1 MKSILISSDFVYDS
15 NGEIRLLEINTNSGI
30 NKAQFPFFDFSNLK
44 TYLLNNNYTKL
55 VFVYNNNLNW
65 FCEYLKENW
74 EADVSVSSI
83 SLELVKVFDTFYGI
97 PSDVVDNDT
106 TFIIR
111 SVYDSTAIVDSE
123 YCANEINLYDLFIN
137 NADTGSIP
145 NLKFK
150 RDDNSAFDNLDRER
164 NSQSNIPDYFL
175 KKSVFSPYV
184 NNKLIKLTNSE
195 MSIDD
200 LLNNEPNI
208 MDTYIVENYHFN
220 AEKSLNENKIQA
232 VRAYQLWYGGSLDSI
247 DLAFL
252 DNSSLTQIPSIE
264 DFSATDNYVDKKW
277 RYSYISN
284 FLTSHDGPKQH
295 GYREDSLVELEDAT
309 TKQLK
314 DVVVGDMVKSY
325 IITSLPDAA
334 VNTYNWFEWKQT
346 KTEYDSLSKEI
357 TTSSVQ
363 QIDSVQL
370 NDFACELDLEGGIK
384 YNSLFGSGILTW
396 QSGSDSVQFL
406 SATTIA
412 PGDRIITSTGNGLLV
427 EDMCIIYDTGSY
439 FSFDVEESDTVI
451 LKPADIIVHNY
462 ECFAAGT
469 KVLLAD
475 GTSKNIEDIKSG
487 DIVVS
492 HNLSTN
498 ENENKVVGKL
508 LSVLSDHISYVTLSN
523 GVILKITND
532 HPIYTNK
539 GWAAIDVELT
549 KTKYDLPVEQLV
561 VGDLVKT
568 IDGYV
573 DVVSIETKEEPTM
586 TFTLKDVE
594 DNANFYAEGVLVH
607 NRPMIGVCF
616 VAGTKVTMF
625 DGEQKNIEEVQI
637 GEMVVSFNEGS
648 KRTEYKSVIDLKQ
661 PIHNDLVKYTFE
673 NGTSI
678 TSTFDHPFYVA
689 RLDDGLTLASYKS
702 ELTNQRYNLGKE
714 VKQIKVDDIVYT
726 LQHAANTKI
735 TSIEE
740 LPMEDT
746 QTYIITIEDN
756 HNFYTNGILVHN
768 K

>member
-1 MKSILISSDFVYDS
+1 MKSILISADFVYDS
-15 NGEIRLLEINTNSGI
+15 NGDIRLLEINTNSGI

-44 TYLLNNNYTKL
+44 TFLLNNGYTKL

-65 FCEYLKENW
+65 FCDYLKENW
-74 EADVSVSSI
+74 EADASVSSI

-137 NADTGSIP
+137 NSDTGSIP

-150 RDDNSAFDNLDRER
+150 RDDNTIFDNLDRTK
-164 NSQSNIPDYFL
+164 NAQANVPDYFF

-184 NNKLIKLTNSE
+184 NNKLVKLVNPETT
-195 MSIDD
+195 IDD
-200 LLNNEPNI
+200 VLNTDTTI
-208 MDTYIVENYHFN
+208 LDTYIVENYHFN
-220 AEKSLNENKIQA
+220 SEKSLYNNKIQA
-232 VRAYQLWYGGSLDSI
+232 VRAYQLWYGGALDAI
-247 DLAFL
+247 DLAFI
-252 DNSSLTQIPSIE
+252 DNSSLTQIPSE
-264 DFSATDNYVDKKW
+264 TDFSVTDNYVDKKW

-295 GYREDSLVELEDAT
+295 GYREDSLVEMEDGS

-314 DVVVGDMVKSY
+314 DVVVGDVVKSY
-325 IITSLPDAA
+325 VITSLPDAA
-334 VNTYNWFEWKQT
+334 VNTYNWFEWKQS
-346 KTEYDSLSKEI
+346 KSEYDSLTKQI
-357 TTSSVQ
+357 TTAGVQ

-370 NDFACELDLEGGIK
+370 NDFACELSLEGDIK

-439 FSFDVEESDTVI
+439 FSFDVEESDTVL

-475 GTSKNIEDIKSG
+475 GSSKNIEDVKAG
-487 DIVVS
+487 DIVLS
-492 HNLSTN
+492 YNLKTN
-498 ENENKVVGKL
+498 ENESKVVGKL

-523 GVILKITND
+523 GVVLKITND
-532 HPIYTNK
+532 HPIYTNN

-549 KTKYDLPVEQLV
+549 KTKYDLPVEALV
-561 VGDLVKT
+561 VGNSVKT

-573 DVVSIETKEEPTM
+573 EVVSIETNNEPTM

-607 NRPMIGVCF
+607 NRPMIGICF
-616 VAGTKVTMF
+616 IAGTKVTMM
-625 DGEQKNIEEVQI
+625 DGTQKNIEDVEI
-637 GEMVVSFNEGS
+637 GDQVVSFNEKTKS
-648 KRTEYKSVIDLKQ
+648 TEYKSVINLKQ
-661 PIHNDLVKYTFE
+661 PMHNDLVKYTFE
-673 NGTSI
+673 NGSTV

-689 RLDDGLTLASYKS
+689 RLDDGLTLASYKPN
-702 ELTNQRYNLGKE
+702 LTNARYNLGKE
-714 VKQIKVDDIVYT
+714 VKQIVVNDIVHT
-726 LQHAANTKI
+726 LEHPINTKI
-735 TSIEE
+735 SSIEE
-740 LPMEDT
+740 LPLEDT
-746 QTYIITIEDN
+746 QTYIITVEDN
-756 HNFYTNGILVHN
+756 HNFYANGILVHN